1 MGIPKEG
8 WVGASVDGMGFS
20 NRQPSRDQRLFGRAR
35 LGRPTAPPFCII
47 GPALRPTGIDGV
59 KVGARL
65 VTVSCIGR
73 TADGTDC
80 RWEYPVL
87 KEGVGFWTGCGVW
100 RGVTKLRV
108 GLAVVGIVGV
118 RVDGEGRT
126 GRVDGVVSPGVVTGV
141 ALARGCARIPVDAPG
156 QFAVE
161 DGVCRTGAV
170 ADCPG
175 YWTAGRTGVAR
186 AMVVPGATE
195 VAGLLPPAVRI
206 GVSVEAAGRVASLP
220 EEATPGVVAV
230 LGRSP
235 SSWMGDGVRFMPG
248 AVGVDPAVAA
258 LPGRLGRLELPAPW
272 IVVRVEPGRDR
283 SRDTVTA
290 PLFARSWPMLGL

>member
-1 MGIPKEG
+1 MGILRERRI
-8 WVGASVDGMGFS
+8 GASVDAMGFS
-20 NRQPSRDQRLFGRAR
+20 DRQPGPDQRLFGRAR

-47 GPALRPTGIDGV
+47 GPAPRPIGIDGL
-59 KVGARL
+59 KVGACL

-87 KEGVGFWTGCGVW
+87 KEGVEFWNGCGVW

-108 GLAVVGIVGV
+108 GFAVVGIVGV
-118 RVDGEGRT
+118 TIDGAGRT

-141 ALARGCARIPVDAPG
+141 ALARGCTRIPVDAPG
-156 QFAVE
+156 QFAAE
-161 DGVCRTGAV
+161 DGACRTGAV
-170 ADCPG
+170 AGCPG
-175 YWTAGRTGVAR
+175 YWTAGRTGLDR
-186 AMVVPGATE
+186 AMVVPGAT
-195 VAGLLPPAVRI
+195 VLAGLLPPTVRI
-206 GVSVEAAGRVASLP
+206 GVSVGAAGRVASLP

-248 AVGVDPAVAA
+248 AVGVVPAVVAA
-258 LPGRLGRLELPAPW
+258 PGRLGRLELPPPW

-290 PLFARSWPMLGL
+290 PLFARSCPMLGL